1 MTDTTISPRTTVQR
15 SAPTTN
21 TRTARRRRIATLAR
35 HEIRAATRS
44 RILVVLLAILV
55 TVTTISVVIAALDYR
70 SQVADYQ
77 NYVASATAGGV
88 RRIAPSPLRPLSL
101 LRSSIEYLEIIGAV
115 IAITLGYLG
124 VARERANRTLA
135 LVRSRPVTAGEQ
147 AIGGLLGA
155 IAILATLV
163 VVTMAVGVI
172 TTGLVGNDWINGAQA
187 VKLLLATVAGIVYMT
202 VFYCVGAAATAWS
215 RNPAIGLMIALGI
228 WLVVVMILP
237 QLGDTLD
244 ADNQI
249 PGGLFSA
256 LGLNRADET
265 TILTH
270 FHVYETTRVGIEEA
284 SFEKHYERFAFAM
297 TDVLDKYKDVTLGQL
312 LREKWHDIAW
322 FVAYP
327 TVALAALW
335 AGFRHQH
342 TITTGDQP

>member
-1 MTDTTISPRTTVQR
+1 MTDTTILPLTTTDR
-15 SAPTTN
+15 PAPATN
-21 TRTARRRRIATLAR
+21 TAAARRRSVTTLAR
-35 HEIRAATRS
+35 HEIRAAIRS
-44 RILVVLLAILV
+44 RILVVLLGILV
-55 TVTTISVVIAALDYR
+55 TVTTISVLIAAADYR

-88 RRIAPSPLRPLSL
+88 TKIAPSPLRPLSL
-101 LRSSIEYLEIIGAV
+101 LRSSVEYLEIIGAV
-115 IAITLGYLG
+115 IAITLGYLS
-124 VARERANRTLA
+124 VARERANRTFTL
-135 LVRSRPVTAGEQ
+135 LRSRPVTAGEQ
-147 AIGGLLGA
+147 ALGSLLGA
-155 IAILATLV
+155 MAILATLV

-172 TTGLVGNDWINGAQA
+172 TTGLVGNDWINSGQA
-187 VKLLLATVAGIVYMT
+187 VKLLLATAAGVLYMT

-265 TILTH
+265 TILNH
-270 FHVYETTRVGIEEA
+270 FHVYETTRIGIEEA

-297 TDVLDKYKDVTLGQL
+297 TDVLDKYKDFTLRQL

-322 FVAYP
+322 LLAYP
-327 TVALAALW
+327 TVALTALW
-335 AGFRHQH
+335 ASFRHQP